1 LSARWRNWAH
11 EQFCAPSVIVRPTS
25 EAELVEVVAGAARR
39 GERVRAVGTGHSF
52 TDCACTDG
60 VMIDMTGLQRVV
72 DADPA
77 TGLVTIEGGA
87 ELRTLGPQLA
97 ERGLGLENQGDI
109 DAQSITGATA
119 TATHGTGARFPNLS
133 ARIVALRLVT
143 AAGDVLTLSDDPK
156 GSDTSDRDA
165 YLAAR
170 VSLGALGVISQVTV
184 QAVPLFTL
192 IRSDEK
198 RDLAETLDRLDED
211 VDENDHFEF
220 FVFPYGDAAL
230 TRTSRRSDDEPT
242 PPPPWLRR
250 VNEDFENAGLS
261 LICRTGR
268 RFPVAAPRLNR
279 FVTAITTGR
288 TVSDRAY
295 KVFATERK
303 VRFTEME
310 YAIPREHARE
320 AIRRVMDMV
329 RRRKLP
335 IMFPLEVRF
344 AASDDCFL
352 STAHG
357 RDTCYIAVHQYT
369 GMEFETYF
377 RAVEEIMDEYAGR
390 PHWGKRHYQT
400 AATLGQRYPQWDR
413 FAAVRDRLDPNRTFL
428 NDYTRRVLGA

>member
-1 LSARWRNWAH
+1 LSPTGRLRWHNWAR
-11 EQFCAPSVIVRPTS
+11 EQFCAPSAIVRPTS

-39 GERVRAVGTGHSF
+39 GERVRAVGSGHSF

-60 VMIDMTGLQRVV
+60 LMIDMTGLHRVV

-87 ELRTLGPQLA
+87 KLHSLGPQLA

-109 DAQSITGATA
+109 DLQSITGATA

-143 AAGDVLTLSDDPK
+143 AAGEVLTLSDA
-156 GSDTSDRDA
+156 SDSDA

-170 VSLGALGVISQVTV
+170 VSLGALGVISQVTI
-184 QAVPLFTL
+184 QTVPLFTL

-198 RDLAETLDRLDED
+198 RGLAETLERLDDD
-211 VDENDHFEF
+211 VDGNDHFEF

-230 TRTSRRSDDEPT
+230 TRTSRRCDDEPA
-242 PPPPWLRR
+242 PPPAWRRR
-250 VNEDFENAGLS
+250 VNEDVENAGLS

-268 RFPVAAPRLNR
+268 RFPVAAPSLNR

-288 TVSDRAY
+288 TVSDHAY
-295 KVFATERK
+295 KVFSTDRK

-310 YAIPREHARE
+310 YAIPREHARD

-344 AASDDCFL
+344 SAADEGFL

-357 RDTCYIAVHQYT
+357 RGTCYIAVHQYS

-400 AATLGQRYPQWDR
+400 AATLRQRYPMWDG
-413 FAAVRDRLDPNRTFL
+413 FAAVRDRLDPHRTFL
-428 NDYTRRVLGA
+428 NDYTRRVLGP

>member
-1 LSARWRNWAH
+1 MSPVWGNWAR
-11 EQFCAPSVIVRPTS
+11 EQYCAPSAIVRPTS
-25 EAELVEVVAGAARR
+25 EGKLVDVVTRAAQR

-52 TDCACTDG
+52 TDCPCTDG

-72 DADPA
+72 SADPA
-77 TGLVTIEGGA
+77 SGLVTIEGGA
-87 ELRTLGPQLA
+87 KLHTLGPQLA

-133 ARIVALRLVT
+133 ARIVSMRLVT
-143 AAGDVLTLSDDPK
+143 AAGEILTLSEGDE
-156 GSDTSDRDA
+156 

-184 QAVPLFTL
+184 QTVPLYTL
-192 IRSDEK
+192 HRRDERRS
-198 RDLAETLDRLDED
+198 LTETLDRLDEF
-211 VDENDHFEF
+211 VDGNDHFEF
-220 FVFPYGDAAL
+220 FVFPYGESAL
-230 TRTSRRSDDEPT
+230 TRATGRSIEAPT
-242 PPPPWLRR
+242 PTPRWKRR
-250 VNEDFENAGLS
+250 LSEDLENAGLS

-268 RFPVAAPRLNR
+268 RFPRAAPSLNR
-279 FVTAITTGR
+279 LMTNLISDA
-288 TVSDRAY
+288 TVEDRAY
-295 KVFATERK
+295 KVYATERK

-310 YAIPREHARE
+310 YAFPREHARE
-320 AIRRVMDMV
+320 AIRRVIDV
-329 RRRKLP
+329 VHRRKLP

-344 AASDDCFL
+344 AAPDDAFL
-352 STAHG
+352 STAQG

-400 AATLGQRYPQWDR
+400 AATLRERYPDFDR
-413 FAAVRDRLDPNRTFL
+413 FTAVRDRLDPNRVFL
-428 NDYTRRVLGA
+428 NDYTRRVLGP